1 MRPKIEVYKDKNFYR
16 ENNLNIRLKSTFR
29 LSYDNS
35 QSSYFYH
42 KYGLIMTNELFMIPV
57 SHQTGITTGQ
67 RGLLP
72 AVFWQEDYR
81 MII

>member
-35 QSSYFYH
+35 QLESYFYH

-67 RGLLP
+67 RG
-72 AVFWQEDYR
+72 
-81 MII
+81 